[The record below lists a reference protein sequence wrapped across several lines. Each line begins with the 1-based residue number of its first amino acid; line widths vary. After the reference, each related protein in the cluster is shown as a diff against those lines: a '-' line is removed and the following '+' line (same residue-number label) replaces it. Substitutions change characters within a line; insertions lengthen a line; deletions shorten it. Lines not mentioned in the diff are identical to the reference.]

1 MKSGIQ
7 PEILG
12 HIFDNPYLDGTP
24 FHWLQA
30 GFETVP
36 STTAAASATRS
47 QACSSGT
54 DRRLDA
60 AAVAGGTEGAGDCC
74 SSIAISSSLNAT
86 DRKSWW
92 FMKGYFHGTRHF
104 SDDVALIDAAFRT
117 WSGLRFGNL
126 GDNTALG
133 RSEPVRH
140 FEAAGSAAAEEGDS

>member
-1 MKSGIQ
+1 M
-7 PEILG
+7 
-12 HIFDNPYLDGTP
+12 
-24 FHWLQA
+24 
-30 GFETVP
+30 P
-36 STTAAASATRS
+36 STAAAASATRS

-54 DRRLDA
+54 DRRLGA
-60 AAVAGGTEGAGDCC
+60 ATAVGGGTEDAGDFC

-92 FMKGYFHGTRHF
+92 FMKGHFHGTRHF

-133 RSEPVRH
+133 RSEPARH
-140 FEAAGSAAAEEGDS
+140 FEAAGSAAAEEGDC